1 MPGKRAVNVAML
13 PEVIRRAAGR
23 LPDDGNGSQNWSQKE
38 GADGVQRRIPA
49 ILGALFAA
57 LVAVLALAPP
67 AAADGQAV
75 GGRLE
80 NRVEGVKTPVP
91 DVEITVVGNGFEA
104 TTTSD
109 ADGVWRVELPD
120 LGNYDVTLNI
130 DTLPE
135 GVGLTEEDKVTLEQ
149 VAVQPPLFGGLKT
162 VIFPLGQSS
171 AVTTTVWEQAAQLT
185 VSGIQFGL
193 LIALGALGLSIIYGT
208 TGLVNFAHGEI
219 IAFGALAT
227 WVLNAGLG
235 LPFLA
240 AAVGGLALS
249 ALFGWLNNAVL
260 WRPLRKRGT
269 GLIAMMIVSI
279 GLALFLRNMYQFFVG
294 ADKKSYSDYAGLA
307 GMQFGPISLTPTDI
321 GIIAVAIIALGITVL
336 ILGKTRLGK
345 ATRAVSDNPSLA
357 AGAGINVERV
367 ITFVWVIGGALAGL
381 GGMLLGF
388 TQQVSF
394 QMGFQILLLVFAAVT
409 LGGLG
414 TISGAIFGSLVV
426 GLFIQL
432 TTLIIPTELKNVGAL
447 LVLIVILLVRPYG
460 LLGRRERVG

>member
-1 MPGKRAVNVAML
+1 MGAMFITL
-13 PEVIRRAAGR
+13 M
-23 LPDDGNGSQNWSQKE
+23 
-38 GADGVQRRIPA
+38 A
-49 ILGALFAA
+49 I
-57 LVAVLALAPP
+57 VALAAP
-67 AAADGQAV
+67 ASAEGQAL

-91 DVEITVVGNGFEA
+91 EVEITVVGSGFEE
-104 TTTSD
+104 TVTSD
-109 ADGVWRVELPD
+109 EDGVWRVELPA
-120 LGNYDVTLNI
+120 LGNYDVSINV

-162 VIFPLGQSS
+162 VIFPLGQS
-171 AVTTTVWEQAAQLT
+171 VTIQSSIWEQTAQLT
-185 VSGIQFGL
+185 ISGIQFGL

-219 IAFGALAT
+219 ITFGALAT
-227 WVLNAGLG
+227 WTLNAGFG
-235 LPFLA
+235 LPFILA
-240 AAVGGLALS
+240 AIGGLLLS
-249 ALFGWLNNAVL
+249 AAFGWLNNAAL
-260 WRPLRKRGT
+260 WRPLRRRGT

-279 GLALFLRNMYQFFVG
+279 GLALFLRNFYQFFVG
-294 ADKKSYSDYAGLA
+294 AEKKSYADYAGLA
-307 GMQFGPISLTPTDI
+307 GIRLGPISVTPTDI
-321 GIIAVAIIALGITVL
+321 AIIITAIVALTITVL
-336 ILGKTRLGK
+336 VLSKTRLGK

-367 ITFVWVIGGALAGL
+367 ITFVWVIGAALAGL
-381 GGMLLGF
+381 GGTLLGF

>member
-1 MPGKRAVNVAML
+1 MH
-13 PEVIRRAAGR
+13 
-23 LPDDGNGSQNWSQKE
+23 
-38 GADGVQRRIPA
+38 RRI
-49 ILGALFAA
+49 
-57 LVAVLALAPP
+57 VAVMGAMFITLMAIVALAAP
-67 AAADGQAV
+67 ASAEGQAL

-91 DVEITVVGNGFEA
+91 EVEITVVGSGFEE
-104 TTTSD
+104 TVTSD
-109 ADGVWRVELPD
+109 EDGVWRVELPA
-120 LGNYDVTLNI
+120 LGNYDVSINV

-162 VIFPLGQSS
+162 VIFPLGQS
-171 AVTTTVWEQAAQLT
+171 VTIQSSIWEQTAQLT
-185 VSGIQFGL
+185 ISGIQFGL

-219 IAFGALAT
+219 ITFGALAT
-227 WVLNAGLG
+227 WTLNAGFG
-235 LPFLA
+235 LPFILA
-240 AAVGGLALS
+240 AIGGLLLS
-249 ALFGWLNNAVL
+249 AAFGWLNNAAL
-260 WRPLRKRGT
+260 WRPLRRRGT

-279 GLALFLRNMYQFFVG
+279 GLALFLRNFYQFFVG
-294 ADKKSYSDYAGLA
+294 AEKKSYADYAGLA
-307 GMQFGPISLTPTDI
+307 GIRLGPISVTPTDI
-321 GIIAVAIIALGITVL
+321 AIIITAIVALTITVL
-336 ILGKTRLGK
+336 VLSKTRLGK

-367 ITFVWVIGGALAGL
+367 ITFVWVIGAALAGL
-381 GGMLLGF
+381 GGTLLGF

>member
-1 MPGKRAVNVAML
+1 MH
-13 PEVIRRAAGR
+13 
-23 LPDDGNGSQNWSQKE
+23 
-38 GADGVQRRIPA
+38 RRI
-49 ILGALFAA
+49 
-57 LVAVLALAPP
+57 VAVMGAMFIALMAIVALAAP
-67 AAADGQAV
+67 ASAEGQAL

-91 DVEITVVGNGFEA
+91 GVEITVVGSGFEE
-104 TTTSD
+104 TVTSD
-109 ADGVWRVELPD
+109 EDGVWRVELPA
-120 LGNYDVTLNI
+120 LGNYDVSINV

-135 GVGLTEEDKVTLEQ
+135 GVGLTEQDKVTLEQ

-162 VIFPLGQSS
+162 VIFPLGKSVTIQSS
-171 AVTTTVWEQAAQLT
+171 IWEQTAQLT
-185 VSGIQFGL
+185 ISGIQFGL

-219 IAFGALAT
+219 ITFGALAT
-227 WVLNAGLG
+227 WTLNAGFG
-235 LPFLA
+235 LPFILA
-240 AAVGGLALS
+240 AIGGLLLS
-249 ALFGWLNNAVL
+249 AAFGWLNNAAL
-260 WRPLRKRGT
+260 WRPLRRRGT

-279 GLALFLRNMYQFFVG
+279 GLALFLRNFYQFFVG
-294 ADKKSYSDYAGLA
+294 AEKKSYADYAGLA
-307 GMQFGPISLTPTDI
+307 GIRIGPISVTPTDI
-321 GIIAVAIIALGITVL
+321 AIIITAIVALTITVL
-336 ILGKTRLGK
+336 VLSKTRLGK

-367 ITFVWVIGGALAGL
+367 ITFVWVIGAALAGL
-381 GGMLLGF
+381 GGTLLGF

>member
-1 MPGKRAVNVAML
+1 M
-13 PEVIRRAAGR
+13 
-23 LPDDGNGSQNWSQKE
+23 
-38 GADGVQRRIPA
+38 QRRIPA
-49 ILGALFAA
+49 ILGAIFAA
-57 LVAVLALAPP
+57 LVAVLALASP
-67 AAADGQAV
+67 AAAEGQAL
-75 GGRLE
+75 GGKLE
-80 NRVEGVKTPVP
+80 NRADGAKTPVEG
-91 DVEITVVGNGFEA
+91 VEITVTGDGGFTES
-104 TTTSD
+104 TVSGP
-109 ADGVWRVELPD
+109 DGAWRIELPA
-120 LGNYDVTLNI
+120 LGNYDVTINV

-149 VAVQPPLFGGLKT
+149 VAVQPPLFDGVKT
-162 VIFPLGQSS
+162 VIFPLGQSTVVS
-171 AVTTTVWEQAAQLT
+171 TTIWEQAAQLT

-219 IAFGALAT
+219 IAFGALST

-235 LPFLA
+235 LPFIA

-260 WRPLRKRGT
+260 WRPLRRRGT

-294 ADKKSYSDYAGLA
+294 ADKKSYTEFAGLA
-307 GMQFGPISLTPTDI
+307 GIQLGPVSITPTDI
-321 GIIAVAIIALGITVL
+321 GIIIVAIVALGITVL
-336 ILGKTRLGK
+336 VLSKTRLGK

-357 AGAGINVERV
+357 AGAGINVEKV
-367 ITFVWVIGGALAGL
+367 ITFVWVIGAALAGL

-414 TISGAIFGSLVV
+414 TISGAIFGSLIV